1 MPGRRVVGLIA
12 WPLVSLVVAALL
24 GWALGVGVDAWVQA
38 DSVREPGPE
47 TLLFVADFPIII
59 GLGALI
65 QSLGWLVGAVVGGL
79 TWTIGLI
86 WGAHRLL
93 PERRRGVPVAL
104 AVVLAVAGSAIGI
117 VALGAPDGGLPPLG
131 AIRALVLG
139 AFVVG
144 GLVFPV
150 WAVLAPVSR
159 LDVADADDVA
169 PGGAADLAADLAAD
183 VAADV
188 AADLAADAPPDGTRR
203 LGEWMSGG

>member
-12 WPLVSLVVAALL
+12 WPLLSLVVAVLL
-24 GWALGVGVDAWVQA
+24 GWALGAAVDAWLQP
-38 DSVREPGPE
+38 DDLREPGPE
-47 TLLFVADFPIII
+47 ILPLVAAFPIII

-65 QSLGWLVGAVVGGL
+65 QSLGWLVGVAVGGL

-93 PERRRGVPVAL
+93 PERRRGVPVVL

-117 VALGAPDGGLPPLG
+117 VALGAPDGGIPPLG

-139 AFVVG
+139 VFVVA

-150 WAVLAPVSR
+150 WAVLAD
-159 LDVADADDVA
+159 DVPADDGPADDV
-169 PGGAADLAADLAAD
+169 P
-183 VAADV
+183 
-188 AADLAADAPPDGTRR
+188 ADAPPDGTRR
-203 LGEWMSGG
+203 LAEWMSGG

>member
-12 WPLVSLVVAALL
+12 WPLLSLVVAVLL
-24 GWALGVGVDAWVQA
+24 GWALGAAVDAWVQP
-38 DSVREPGPE
+38 DGVREPGPE
-47 TLLFVADFPIII
+47 TLLFVAAFPIII

-65 QSLGWLVGAVVGGL
+65 QSLGWLVGAAVGGL

-93 PERRRGVPVAL
+93 PERRRGVPVVL

-117 VALGAPDGGLPPLG
+117 VALGAPDGGIPPLG

-139 AFVVG
+139 VFVVA

-150 WAVLAPVSR
+150 WAVR
-159 LDVADADDVA
+159 ADDV
-169 PGGAADLAADLAAD
+169 PADDVPADD
-183 VAADV
+183 VP
-188 AADLAADAPPDGTRR
+188 ADAPPDGTRR
-203 LGEWMSGG
+203 LAEWMSGG